1 MTERS
6 KVYDW
11 KSYGV
16 LQPPGVRIPLS
27 PPWFVIFENWRD
39 GRAGRWR
46 LIRNQVWAQAHRGF
60 ESLSLRYTISVVVNL
75 AVAQRCAVLYSQ
87 SGYSGR
93 LMSRESVVVGRYY
106 PGSVEEL
113 SARMRELM
121 GADSLK
127 NEGMEDAY
135 GVVVPHASLDCCGAV
150 SAALWRQVKVPDRVI
165 ILGPNH
171 TGLGA
176 RAAVASKGPFMTP
189 GCETALDTEMGLA
202 IVAACANVEFDDLAH
217 EEEHS
222 IEVILPFLLSR
233 NPGVKI
239 TAICLRTM
247 SYLDCEDI
255 ATAIVSAI
263 ESAGCPV
270 MVVASSDL
278 NHGEPLN
285 VSARKDRMALDRIE
299 GLDPR
304 GLYGAVVE
312 HHISMCGMIPT
323 VIMLIAARL
332 LGARFAETVGY
343 NTSADYTGDPSSVVG
358 YGSVIVRSRCPLERI
373 KRLIPC

>member
-1 MTERS
+1 
-6 KVYDW
+6 
-11 KSYGV
+11 
-16 LQPPGVRIPLS
+16 
-27 PPWFVIFENWRD
+27 
-39 GRAGRWR
+39 
-46 LIRNQVWAQAHRGF
+46 
-60 ESLSLRYTISVVVNL
+60 
-75 AVAQRCAVLYSQ
+75 
-87 SGYSGR
+87 
-93 LMSRESVVVGRYY
+93 MSRESVVVGRYY

-113 SARMRELM
+113 AARMRELM

-135 GVVVPHASLDCCGAV
+135 GVVVPHASLDCCGSV

-176 RAAVASKGPFMTP
+176 RAAVACRGPFITP

-202 IVAACANVEFDDLAH
+202 IAAACANVEFDDLAH

-247 SYLDCEDI
+247 SYQDCEDI

-270 MVVASSDL
+270 MVIASSDL

-299 GLDPR
+299 DLDPR

-323 VIMLIAARL
+323 VIMLLATRA
-332 LGARFAETVGY
+332 LGAGFAETVGY
-343 NTSADYTGDPSSVVG
+343 NTSVDFTGDPSSVVG

-373 KRLIPC
+373 KRLVPC